1 MISGYDQETVDR
13 VEQLLRVNC
22 PSPEAELA
30 TLGGLVACVPKTEDG
45 AELRRA
51 MVDVDDLVAQSRWH
65 LGQALLLMETC
76 PVILETDSDANG
88 IERVMKENGM
98 PSSALLLLRGFI
110 KDADRALYSDLTESR
125 RGGTVAGW
133 IFHMMID
140 SSLYRT
146 FAALDRVAHI
156 LWNVAGLPR
165 RDGKGKEI
173 RVYFRPGKVK
183 EIDTAINNTHT
194 REIVKIAGGPLM
206 EFLTDYRNRYT
217 HKAKAYSKIAG
228 TLPVDEWHR
237 ADGTRVEQRSDG
249 WDAEMLFALGRA
261 GYLQMVDVVKLTV
274 PICEEKLG
282 QYKFF

>member
-1 MISGYDQETVDR
+1 MIWGYDQETVDR
-13 VEQLLRVNC
+13 VEQLLQVNC
-22 PSPEAELA
+22 PSPEVDLA
-30 TLGGLVACVPKTEDG
+30 TLSGLVACVPKTEEG

-51 MVDVDDLVAQSRWH
+51 VLDVDDLIAQSRWH

-76 PVILETDSDANG
+76 PVILGTDDDGNG
-88 IERVMKENGM
+88 VEKAMKEMGM
-98 PSSALLLLRGFI
+98 PSGALLLLRGFI
-110 KDADRALYSDLTESR
+110 KDADRALYRDLTERR

-165 RDGKGKEI
+165 RDGKGKEV

-183 EIDTAINNTHT
+183 EIDGAINNTHT
-194 REIVKIAGGPLM
+194 REMLKVVNGPLM
-206 EFLTDYRNRYT
+206 EFLIVYRNGYT
-217 HKAKAYSKIAG
+217 HKAKAYSTIAG
-228 TLPVDEWHR
+228 ALPVDEWHA
-237 ADGTRVEQRSDG
+237 ADGTRVVQTGEG
-249 WDAEMLFALGRA
+249 WEAEMLFALGRA
-261 GYLQMVDVVKLTV
+261 GYLQLVNILRLTV

-282 QYKFF
+282 AHRLF

>member
-1 MISGYDQETVDR
+1 MISGYDQEMVDK

-22 PSPEAELA
+22 PSPESELA
-30 TLGGLVACVPKTEDG
+30 TLGGLVACVPKTEEG

-51 MVDVDDLVAQSRWH
+51 MLDVDDLIAQSRWH

-76 PVILETDSDANG
+76 PVILEADGDGDG
-88 IERVMKENGM
+88 IEKVMKEMGM
-98 PSSALLLLRGFI
+98 PSSAMLLLRGLI
-110 KDADRALYSDLTESR
+110 QDADRALYSDLTESR

-146 FAALDRVAHI
+146 FAALDRLAHI
-156 LWNVAGLPR
+156 LWNVAGLSR
-165 RDGKGKEI
+165 QGGRGKEI

-183 EIDTAINNTHT
+183 EIDTAINNAHT
-194 REIVKIAGGPLM
+194 REMVKIASGPLM
-206 EFLTDYRNRYT
+206 EFLIGYRNRYT

-228 TLPVDEWHR
+228 TLPVDEWHA
-237 ADGTRVEQRSDG
+237 ADGTRIEQRSDG
-249 WDAEMLFALGRA
+249 WEAELLFALGRA
-261 GYLQMVDVVKLTV
+261 GYLQLVDVLKLTV

-282 QYKFF
+282 QYKCF

>member
-1 MISGYDQETVDR
+1 MFLSCDQETIDK

-30 TLGGLVACVPKTEDG
+30 ALGGLAACVPKTEEG

-51 MVDVDDLVAQSRWH
+51 AVDVDDLVAQSRWH

-76 PVILETDSDANG
+76 PVILEKEEDGD
-88 IERVMKENGM
+88 EFEKVMKEIGM

-110 KDADRALYSDLTESR
+110 KDADRALYRDLTEPR
-125 RGGTVAGW
+125 QGGTVAGW

-146 FAALDRVAHI
+146 FAALDRLAHV

-165 RDGKGKEI
+165 QDGRGKEI

-183 EIDTAINNTHT
+183 EIDTAINNAHT
-194 REIVKIAGGPLM
+194 QEIVKIASGPLM
-206 EFLTDYRNRYT
+206 EFLTGYRNRYT

-228 TLPVDEWHR
+228 TLPVDEWHA

-249 WDAEMLFALGRA
+249 WDAELLFALGRA
-261 GYLQMVDVVKLTV
+261 GYLQLVDVLKLTV
-274 PICEEKLG
+274 PVCEEKLG

>member
-1 MISGYDQETVDR
+1 MILSCDQETIDK
-13 VEQLLRVNC
+13 VEHLLRLNC

-30 TLGGLVACVPKTEDG
+30 TLGGLVACVPKTEEG

-51 MVDVDDLVAQSRWH
+51 VVDVDDLVAQSRWH

-76 PVILETDSDANG
+76 PIILEVDGDGDG
-88 IERVMKENGM
+88 IEKAMKGMGM
-98 PSSALLLLRGFI
+98 PSSALLLLRGLI
-110 KDADRALYSDLTESR
+110 RDADRALYSDLTESR

-146 FAALDRVAHI
+146 FAALDRVAHV

-165 RDGKGKEI
+165 QGGKGKEI
-173 RVYFRPGKVK
+173 RVHFRPGKVK
-183 EIDTAINNTHT
+183 EIDAAINNAHT
-194 REIVKIAGGPLM
+194 REMVKIADGPLM
-206 EFLTDYRNRYT
+206 EFLIDYRNRYT

-228 TLPVDEWHR
+228 TLPVDSWHTV
-237 ADGTRVEQRSDG
+237 DGTRVEQRSDG
-249 WDAEMLFALGRA
+249 WEAELLFALGRA
-261 GYLQMVDVVKLTV
+261 GYLQLVDVLKLTV
-274 PICEEKLG
+274 PICEEKLW

>member
-1 MISGYDQETVDR
+1 
-13 VEQLLRVNC
+13 
-22 PSPEAELA
+22 
-30 TLGGLVACVPKTEDG
+30 
-45 AELRRA
+45 
-51 MVDVDDLVAQSRWH
+51 
-65 LGQALLLMETC
+65 MEMY
-76 PVILETDSDANG
+76 PIILEADSDAEG
-88 IERVMKENGM
+88 IEKAMKEIGM

-110 KDADRALYSDLTESR
+110 KDADRALYSDLAERR

-133 IFHMMID
+133 IFHMMVD

-146 FAALDRVAHI
+146 FAALDRIAHV
-156 LWNVAGLPR
+156 LWNVGGLPR
-165 RDGKGKEI
+165 QNAKGKEI

-183 EIDTAINNTHT
+183 EIDAAINNAHT
-194 REIVKIAGGPLM
+194 QEMVKIANGPLM
-206 EFLTDYRNRYT
+206 EFLIGYRNRYT

-249 WDAEMLFALGRA
+249 WEAELLFALGRS
-261 GYLQMVDVVKLTV
+261 GYLQLVDVLKLTV